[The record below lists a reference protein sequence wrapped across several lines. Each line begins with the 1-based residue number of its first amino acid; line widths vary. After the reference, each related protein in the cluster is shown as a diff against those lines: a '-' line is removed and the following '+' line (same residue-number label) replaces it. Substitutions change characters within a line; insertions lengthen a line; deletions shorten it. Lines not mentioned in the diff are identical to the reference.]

1 MAGIFDEVMEGI
13 AAKEKDAP
21 LANGEKDGAKPMN
34 TYSDDFKKTYG
45 EKNNKKT
52 S

>member
-21 LANGEKDGAKPMN
+21 QDGQAKNGAKPMN

-45 EKNNKKT
+45 EKKSAK
-52 S
+52 

>member
-21 LANGEKDGAKPMN
+21 QPEQAKDGAKPMN
-34 TYSDDFKKTYG
+34 TYSEDFKKTYG